1 MSIALTPQESG
12 FFQKR
17 LDALPIYTALRQ
29 ELDGFPGLAVQVQK
43 TQISFYKP
51 RMFACVSFLAPR
63 PKREMPPC
71 WLTVS
76 FGLGYPLEEP
86 RIAGCVQIS
95 PRRWTH
101 HVPVAAPDQVDAQLM
116 GWLRE
121 ACAL

>member
-17 LDALPIYTALRQ
+17 LEALPIYITLRQ
-29 ELDGFPGLAVQVQK
+29 KLAGFPGLAVQVRK
-43 TQISFYKP
+43 TQISFCNP
-51 RMFACVSFLAPR
+51 RMFACVSFLAPL

-86 RIAGCVQIS
+86 RIAGCVQIN

-101 HVPVAAPDQVDAQLM
+101 HVPVATPGQVDAQLM

-121 ACAL
+121 AYTL

>member
-43 TQISFYKP
+43 TQISFYNP